1 MCVYIYIYIYIYT
14 HINIYM
20 CVYIYIHIYIYTHIN
35 IYMCIYIYIIRYKSD
50 YLFRII
56 KEITNIYKFRKLVNI
71 KSTKKSIKI
80 IYLYSY

>member
-1 MCVYIYIYIYIYT
+1 
-14 HINIYM
+14 
-20 CVYIYIHIYIYTHIN
+20 
-35 IYMCIYIYIIRYKSD
+35 MCIYIYIIRYKSD